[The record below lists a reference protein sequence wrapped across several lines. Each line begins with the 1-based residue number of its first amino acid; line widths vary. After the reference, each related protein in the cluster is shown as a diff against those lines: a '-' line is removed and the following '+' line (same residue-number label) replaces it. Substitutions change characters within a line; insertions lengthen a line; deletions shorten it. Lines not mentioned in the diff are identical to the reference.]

1 MEPEA
6 PNDPLARLAQNAR
19 VPERARLRL
28 GVGAAVV
35 LLIVALVVAVI
46 VSAVAQ
52 QANQRVLAPGEGVS
66 TPGATGSWSPDGAD
80 GEGAGEDAE
89 ADPAGTII
97 FVHVLGAVSR
107 PGLFELHEG
116 ARVMDAVAAAGG
128 LLDTADPGGVNL
140 ARVISDGEQLY
151 VTAVGE
157 VVPGVPPP
165 GAPGAAAPQAGG
177 GTGTSVVNLNTATVA
192 DLETLPRI
200 GPTLAQR
207 IIDYRD
213 ANGRFGSIDDLRN
226 VSGIGEKTFDGLK
239 DLIAV

>member
-6 PNDPLARLAQNAR
+6 PNDPLARLAQGAR

-35 LLIVALVVAVI
+35 LLIVALVVAVV
-46 VSAVAQ
+46 VSALAQ

-66 TPGATGSWSPDGAD
+66 TPGATGSWSPDGVV
-80 GEGAGEDAE
+80 GDAE
-89 ADPAGTII
+89 ADAAGAII

-140 ARVISDGEQLY
+140 ARVLSDGEQLT
-151 VTAVGE
+151 VPAIGE
-157 VVPGVPPP
+157 V
-165 GAPGAAAPQAGG
+165 APGAAPGGAAPGAGG
-177 GTGTSVVNLNTATVA
+177 DGSATVVNLNTATVG

-226 VSGIGEKTFDGLK
+226 VSGIGDKTFDGLK
-239 DLIAV
+239 DLITV